1 MPYVLVNESRALY
14 VLRSSPKRYMTSSRV
29 HSESLRDLGDNN
41 LRDVTSLEGLF
52 DGLTELI
59 DL

>member
-1 MPYVLVNESRALY
+1 MS
-14 VLRSSPKRYMTSSRV
+14 SSRV
-29 HSESLRDLGDNN
+29 KSESLRELGGNN